1 MKNIIIT
8 IKTICILL
16 LLPVYSCSDYLD
28 VVPDNVATV
37 DIAFNQRYSAEQY
50 LFTCYSYMPSHA
62 GINNNPALV
71 GGDEML
77 GRINNRYESYN
88 FINISRGFQNV
99 VDPYGDQWSNLYKAL
114 RDCNIFLDNV
124 EDVPDLEYIEK
135 IQWIAEAK
143 FLKAYYHYYLMKMY
157 GPIPLVKTNIA
168 IDADTEAVKVKRATM
183 EECFNYVVELL
194 DEAQADLPLVI
205 NDPAAELGRITQP
218 IALSLKAK
226 VLVTAAS
233 PLFNGDND
241 FSQLENKDGT
251 PLFNASYD
259 ATKWDAAAA
268 ACKAAVDACAAAGFE
283 LYTYTPSLTQGNL
296 SSTITTQLSIRN
308 ALTERWNS
316 EIVWANTQSNSS
328 RLQQLAQPTNLDPQN
343 PDTQAAYGSLSA
355 PLKIA
360 ELFYSNNGVPLNED
374 KTYDYN
380 NKYEL
385 ETGTEASNLLIKEGY
400 KTVKLHFNREPR
412 FYADLAF
419 DGGIWYGQGYY
430 DDQDLDELLY
440 VQAKNG
446 QLNTVSLD
454 RGSSTGYFIKKL
466 IHYQNTLNGGGGSSS
481 YSVRNYPW
489 PVIRLADLYLLYAE
503 AINESTGPSE
513 EAYNYL
519 NLVRERAGLETVQDA
534 WTQYSTNPS
543 KFETQTGLREII
555 HQERL
560 IELAF
565 EGQRFWDLRRW
576 KKAAEEM
583 NEPVTGWNVWQA
595 SEANYYVPTIVWDQQ
610 FGLKDYF
617 WPIKD
622 SYIEQNPNLVQNL
635 GW

>member
-8 IKTICILL
+8 IKSIFIVLL
-16 LLPVYSCSDYLD
+16 LSVYSCSDYLD

-50 LFTCYSYMPSHA
+50 LFTCYSYMPSHG
-62 GINNNPALV
+62 GINDNPALV

-77 GRINNRYESYN
+77 GRINNRYESYT
-88 FINISRGFQNV
+88 FLNISRGFQNV
-99 VDPYGDQWSNLYKAL
+99 VDPYGDQWSNLYKGL
-114 RDCNIFLDNV
+114 RDCNIFLENV
-124 EDVPDLEYIEK
+124 ESVPDLEYIEK
-135 IQWIAEAK
+135 IQWIAEVK

-168 IDADTEAVKVKRATM
+168 IDAGTEEVKVTRNTID
-183 EECFNYVVELL
+183 ECFNYVVQLL
-194 DEAQADLPLVI
+194 DEAETDLPLVI
-205 NDPAAELGRITQP
+205 TDPAAELGRITKP
-218 IALSLKAK
+218 IALALKAK

-241 FSQLENKDGT
+241 FAQLENKDGT
-251 PLFNASYD
+251 PLFNATYD
-259 ATKWDAAAA
+259 ETKWDTAVA
-268 ACKAAVDACAAAGFE
+268 ACKAAIDACAAAGFE
-283 LYTYTPSLTQGNL
+283 LYTYTPSLTQVDL
-296 SSTITTQLSIRN
+296 SSTIITQLSIRN

-316 EIVWANTQSNSS
+316 EIIWANTQSSSS

-343 PDTQAAYGSLSA
+343 PDTQAVYGTLGA
-355 PLKIA
+355 PLKMA
-360 ELFYSNNGVPLNED
+360 ELFYSDNGVPINED
-374 KTYDYN
+374 KTWSYN
-380 NKYEL
+380 NKYDLQNGRE
-385 ETGTEASNLLIKEGY
+385 EDHLLIKSGY
-400 KTVKLHFNREPR
+400 KTAKLNFNREPR
-412 FYADLAF
+412 FYADMAF

-430 DDQDLDELLY
+430 DDKKVDELLC
-440 VQAKNG
+440 VQSKNG
-446 QLNTVSLD
+446 QLNSVNLS

-466 IHYQNTLNGGGGSSS
+466 IHYQNTLNGGGGSAS
-481 YSVRNYPW
+481 YSLRNYPW
-489 PVIRLADLYLLYAE
+489 PVIRLADLYLTYAE

-513 EAYNYL
+513 EAYHYL
-519 NLVRERAGLETVQDA
+519 NLVRERAGLGTVQSA

-543 KFETQTGLREII
+543 KFESQTGLRDII

-560 IELAF
+560 IEMAF

-583 NEPVTGWNVWQA
+583 NEPVTGWNVWQQSA
-595 SEANYYVPTIVWDQQ
+595 ENYYVPTIVWDQK